1 MSLNLELL
9 TLLKGGKICSG
20 EMLGDALGISRAA
33 VWKQLEKLRAVGIDV
48 ESVRGKGYR
57 IPGGIELLES
67 DEIQRQLPVRI
78 SDQLKGIHVA
88 EELDSTNTW
97 LKEQADYLRDR
108 QVCLAERQ
116 TAGRGRR
123 GRHWVSPF
131 GCNLYLSLAWG
142 FEGGIKALEGLS
154 LAVAVAVCRAL
165 EPGAPRGTITL
176 KWPNDIFYRGG
187 KIGGILVEMM
197 GDPSGECQAVIGV
210 GLNCGM
216 GEHAKAANAIDQ
228 PWADVR
234 EFSTVS
240 RNTLAALVIGELV
253 TALVEFRRLGFEAFR
268 PAWVARDGLKGQPVV
283 LQMGA
288 KRHTGINRGISDT
301 GALLLEVDG
310 QTHAYNAGEISLRAA
325 Q

>member
-116 TAGRGRR
+116 TAGRGCR

-176 KWPNDIFYRGG
+176 KWPNDICMTGENG
-187 KIGGILVEMM
+187 SLQKLGGILIETSASMN
-197 GDPSGECQAVIGV
+197 DRVIIGI
-210 GLNCGM
+210 GLNLNRSPTLNDTSSTPPVSL
-216 GEHAKAANAIDQ
+216 GEMLGRSVRRDDMLSAVVTSVLEAIDALPQ
-228 PWADVR
+228 DCSELLTEYRGRCALRGKDLSLKQADR
-234 EFSTVS
+234 LING
-240 RNTLAALVIGELV
+240 RCIGIADDGSLEL
-253 TALVEFRRLGFEAFR
+253 L
-268 PAWVARDGLKGQPVV
+268 
-283 LQMGA
+283 
-288 KRHTGINRGISDT
+288 
-301 GALLLEVDG
+301 VDG
-310 QTHAYNAGEISLRAA
+310 AA
-325 Q
+325 